1 MADISSNLLYYY
13 KFDKEDRKNNTLKN
27 HANGNYDAS
36 ISSSSVISNRNYY
49 IGNSSL
55 DCERG
60 TFYVPVTIP
69 TTGFSI
75 SFWIC
80 GTTNSFHSQLGNIMG
95 MYYYNYSDH
104 ISFYHETER
113 AFAYNVTN
121 NIWNHIIIT
130 LSPTGT
136 NNFVS
141 YKNGKLHVARS
152 LGNNYPPSST
162 YISLLSKYFFYDD
175 FRVYNYVIS
184 SEADINYLL
193 YYPNFKKYTN
203 SLSSASLLSK
213 LNSNF
218 YDTNNQNI
226 IFDNEPRN
234 MIPGTIV
241 LLSGKP
247 TSKTSNL
254 GNYTNS
260 VTYSSISQAIFNSQ
274 YSALYIV
281 DDISG
286 SISIINTQSGIINVL
301 PTMDTSSKTVENK
314 YNLNPGIKSIAFDI
328 SQKYY
333 YLTNGSYV
341 QQMDYTNNT
350 FIKNIN
356 TDALTSI
363 QYCITDSSNILY
375 IAHSTGI
382 NKINL
387 SGVLPSV
394 TTVFI
399 TSALLIQEMVL
410 VNNKMYAIN
419 DTNLEIYVINPL
431 FIENQTVSR
440 AVPSTINTNTY
451 TYTSSDIYN
460 GIYSVS
466 SSSTN
471 GTNYPYKA
479 FDNNITTEYRTA
491 SFYDVS
497 GSGYSST
504 QNINGIKGEFLTIRL
519 PYALNLTSYTIL
531 SSSTTINC
539 IKAWVIFVNDGLSW
553 SAIDTRTGQ
562 NPNTLTTYTLA
573 TPVQSFQFAIVITST
588 NNTTYTS
595 SWASL
600 LEFNLIGTYKYYK
613 LLLSNLVTV
622 GSKLSSICGDKNGNL
637 YVSTTNVTRCIFFI
651 PIVFLNNYNT
661 SLYGLN
667 NNRVDI
673 LAYTQITNSIGSTG
687 DGGLGINAT
696 FSNISNIMM
705 DAGNNMYIC
714 DTSNCTIRKIINKP
728 QTTNFLN
735 TITDEMNVSSQ
746 YDISTLYSPTYSIGT
761 NQISNYCI
769 GTNTSQ
775 IDTEIKSSN
784 YNIIDSSGLIL
795 YYRFNSQDV
804 NGVNLANYSTG
815 FPQYDASLSLTGLVN
830 STDFALDNAALN
842 IPTTG
847 FVTINNS
854 MLTTGINT
862 TSLFNQ
868 GLSFAFWVKSNN
880 TSTNGRI
887 FEFGNQVSAT
897 YTILITIVSNILT
910 PTIAINNSYTVYNTS
925 YAINNNVWRH
935 ICWTLTYSTGSTSTY
950 NVYVDGSIIYTITSG
965 KYPSSIVTYPLCYI
979 GKSTWTVDPSFNGSI
994 DDFRFYNRILSQSEV
1009 STLYNNIKSQNEVV
1023 DLNNYLTTDLTVGN
1037 GAIPT
1042 FTVSGTETSPATYT
1056 ITNSSTPIFNGNYI
1070 VSWSGSDTTNIGPYI
1085 FDNNNTTFT
1094 IGNVSIADWWQ
1105 IQLPYK
1111 LKLTGYSYLVN
1122 PPSSYTTLTSYYWYI
1137 RQYTIQGSNDGTN
1150 WNNIDILTYSND
1162 GSGRTTTLRTITFN
1176 SNSYYLYPFTS
1187 RGLNKNYYSY
1197 FRFTI
1202 NQTGES
1208 GLNSS
1213 FSVLNTLKLYGIGI
1227 TKKYTQ
1233 IDQQYRQIQ
1242 NIYPLTD
1249 YIAVPTMTSK
1259 TTIINEYITPSI
1271 LNGTYRCT
1279 SSANGYSDNYFE
1291 YFAFDSSNSTFW
1303 NSNFKYDSAGNY
1315 IGTNTITI
1323 TTLKDSSTII
1333 SVIGEWIQIQL
1344 PYSLLISGY
1353 RILPRSGYAG
1363 QFPKN
1368 WYMVGSNDGSNW
1380 YVIDYEVNISVAS
1393 NTNNYYNY
1401 GNSYGNKNYYSY
1413 FRIIIMSI
1421 SGVGSTSGIAL
1432 SEINLQGTGKP
1443 LEYYINTYELPS
1455 YNAVPTMTSTST
1467 TITGN
1472 MPAILNGTYNTS
1484 ASTIY
1489 SATYDSYIPF
1499 STSGFW
1505 NSSDG
1510 IYNGSGSYT
1519 GIKSTIT
1526 NIGSISGE
1534 WIQIKLPYS
1543 LSLTGY
1549 SMLPRTNFYIYQF
1562 PKSWYLVG
1570 SNDGTTWYAIDY
1582 QNYTT
1587 ISYIT
1592 YYSGNSYGNKNYY
1605 NYFRIIV
1612 VNITSNGGGNGTTI
1626 STIKLQGTGITTI
1639 YDLTY
1644 TETIPVLSSDTV
1656 TLSSKI
1662 PSILNGTYIAS
1673 SSSNFND
1680 SYKPYMCFNNSNTQI
1695 WQSSSLY
1702 NSVENAGIYI
1712 GSVTTIITTPNSTI
1726 SGEWIQIQLPYSL
1739 SLLGYTFLP
1748 RSGFLSQY
1756 PKKWYLVGSN
1766 NGSTWYAIDYQ
1777 SESTAT
1783 AVTYYSY
1790 GNSYGNTIFYK
1801 YFRVITTATNNDRSG
1816 ANNVVALD
1824 EIQLQGIGM

>member
-13 KFDKEDRKNNTLKN
+13 KFDKDDVSGNNLKN
-27 HANGNYDAS
+27 HATGNYDATL
-36 ISSSSVISNRNYY
+36 SSSSAISNRNYY

-55 DCERG
+55 DSQRG
-60 TFYVPVTIP
+60 SFYVPVTIP

-80 GTTNSFHSQLGNIMG
+80 GTTNSFSTHLGYIMG
-95 MYYYNYSDH
+95 WYYYNYRDR
-104 ISFYHETER
+104 ISFYNETER
-113 AFAYNVTN
+113 GFAYNVLN
-121 NIWNHIIIT
+121 NIWYHIIIT
-130 LSPTGT
+130 VSPTGT

-141 YKNGKLHVARS
+141 YLNGKLHVSRS

-162 YISLLSKYFFYDD
+162 YISLESKYLFYDD
-175 FRVYNYVIS
+175 FRVYNYVITS
-184 SEADINYLL
+184 QSDINYLL
-193 YYPNFKKYTN
+193 YYPNYKKYTN

-234 MIPGTIV
+234 IIPGTIV

-254 GNYTNS
+254 GNFANS

-274 YSALYIV
+274 NSSLYVV

-286 SISIINTQSGIINVL
+286 SISVINMQTGIINVL
-301 PTMDTSSKTVENK
+301 LTMDASSNAIENRYK
-314 YNLNPGIKSIAFDI
+314 LNPGIKSIAFDI
-328 SQKYY
+328 SQNYY
-333 YLTNGSYV
+333 YVTNGSYV

-363 QYCITDSSNILY
+363 NYCITDSSNILY

-399 TSALLIQEMVL
+399 TSTLPIQEMIL
-410 VNNKMYAIN
+410 VNNKMYAIDN
-419 DTNLEIYVINPL
+419 TNLEIYVINPL

-466 SSSTN
+466 SSTTN

-539 IKAWVIFVNDGLSW
+539 IKDWVIFVNDGVSW
-553 SAIDTRTGQ
+553 TAIDTRTGQ

-600 LEFNLIGTYKYYK
+600 LEFNLIGTYKYHK

-637 YVSTTNVTRCIFFI
+637 YVSTTNVTRGIYFI
-651 PIVFLNNYNT
+651 PIVFLNNFNT

-667 NNRVDI
+667 SNRADI
-673 LAYTQITNSIGSTG
+673 LAYTQITNSIGYSG

-696 FSNISNIMM
+696 FNNISHIMM

-714 DTSNCTIRKIINKP
+714 DSSNCTIRKIINKP

-735 TITDEMNVSSQ
+735 TIIDEINVSSQ

-761 NQISNYCI
+761 NQTSNYCI

-804 NGVNLANYSTG
+804 NGVDLANYSTG
-815 FPQYDASLSLTGLVN
+815 FPQYDASLSVAGLVN

-854 MLTTGINT
+854 ILSSGSVFNT
-862 TSLFNQ
+862 N

-887 FEFGNQVSAT
+887 FEFGNQGGALTS
-897 YTILITIVSNILT
+897 ILMYIENNLLNVLVKKN
-910 PTIAINNSYTVYNTS
+910 PTNTNLNTNYN
-925 YAINNNVWRH
+925 INNNIWNH
-935 ICWTLTYSTGSTSTY
+935 ICWTLTYSTASDSIY
-950 NVYVDGSIIYTITSG
+950 NVYINGILNSNITTAVYPPVTTYSI
-965 KYPSSIVTYPLCYI
+965 CYI
-979 GKSTWTVDPSFNGSI
+979 GKSTFSDPLFNGSI
-994 DDFRFYNRILSQSEV
+994 DDFRFYNRILSSTEV
-1009 STLYNNIKSQNEVV
+1009 STLYNNINNINNIQN
-1023 DLNNYLTTDLTVGN
+1023 
-1037 GAIPT
+1037 
-1042 FTVSGTETSPATYT
+1042 TY
-1056 ITNSSTPIFNGNYI
+1056 P
-1070 VSWSGSDTTNIGPYI
+1070 
-1085 FDNNNTTFT
+1085 
-1094 IGNVSIADWWQ
+1094 
-1105 IQLPYK
+1105 
-1111 LKLTGYSYLVN
+1111 
-1122 PPSSYTTLTSYYWYI
+1122 LTSY
-1137 RQYTIQGSNDGTN
+1137 N
-1150 WNNIDILTYSND
+1150 
-1162 GSGRTTTLRTITFN
+1162 
-1176 SNSYYLYPFTS
+1176 
-1187 RGLNKNYYSY
+1187 
-1197 FRFTI
+1197 
-1202 NQTGES
+1202 
-1208 GLNSS
+1208 
-1213 FSVLNTLKLYGIGI
+1213 
-1227 TKKYTQ
+1227 
-1233 IDQQYRQIQ
+1233 
-1242 NIYPLTD
+1242 
-1249 YIAVPTMTSK
+1249 AVPTMTSTS
-1259 TTIINEYITPSI
+1259 TTITGNTIPI

-1279 SSANGYSDNYFE
+1279 SSGNGYSDNYFE
-1291 YFAFDSSNSTFW
+1291 YFAFDSNISTFW
-1303 NSNFKYDSAGNY
+1303 NSSFKYDSSGNY
-1315 IGTNTITI
+1315 IGTPTI
-1323 TTLKDSSTII
+1323 TTIKDTSTII
-1333 SVIGEWIQIQL
+1333 SVIGVWIQIQL

-1368 WYMVGSNDGSNW
+1368 CYMVGSNDGSNW
-1380 YVIDYEVNISVAS
+1380 YVIDYQENISVS
-1393 NTNNYYNY
+1393 NTNIYYNY
-1401 GNSYGNKNYYSY
+1401 GSSYGNKNYYSY

-1421 SGVGSTSGIAL
+1421 QGSGSGSGITL
-1432 SEINLQGTGKP
+1432 SEINLQGTGK
-1443 LEYYINTYELPS
+1443 L
-1455 YNAVPTMTSTST
+1455 
-1467 TITGN
+1467 
-1472 MPAILNGTYNTS
+1472 
-1484 ASTIY
+1484 
-1489 SATYDSYIPF
+1489 
-1499 STSGFW
+1499 W
-1505 NSSDG
+1505 N
-1510 IYNGSGSYT
+1510 
-1519 GIKSTIT
+1519 
-1526 NIGSISGE
+1526 
-1534 WIQIKLPYS
+1534 
-1543 LSLTGY
+1543 
-1549 SMLPRTNFYIYQF
+1549 
-1562 PKSWYLVG
+1562 
-1570 SNDGTTWYAIDY
+1570 
-1582 QNYTT
+1582 
-1587 ISYIT
+1587 
-1592 YYSGNSYGNKNYY
+1592 
-1605 NYFRIIV
+1605 II
-1612 VNITSNGGGNGTTI
+1612 
-1626 STIKLQGTGITTI
+1626 
-1639 YDLTY
+1639 
-1644 TETIPVLSSDTV
+1644 
-1656 TLSSKI
+1656 
-1662 PSILNGTYIAS
+1662 
-1673 SSSNFND
+1673 
-1680 SYKPYMCFNNSNTQI
+1680 
-1695 WQSSSLY
+1695 
-1702 NSVENAGIYI
+1702 
-1712 GSVTTIITTPNSTI
+1712 
-1726 SGEWIQIQLPYSL
+1726 
-1739 SLLGYTFLP
+1739 
-1748 RSGFLSQY
+1748 
-1756 PKKWYLVGSN
+1756 
-1766 NGSTWYAIDYQ
+1766 
-1777 SESTAT
+1777 
-1783 AVTYYSY
+1783 
-1790 GNSYGNTIFYK
+1790 
-1801 YFRVITTATNNDRSG
+1801 
-1816 ANNVVALD
+1816 
-1824 EIQLQGIGM
+1824 